1 MSILDETHAPMDFFY
16 HLSAEMMPKGFREK
30 FDLEI
35 SHRALEYVALPHL
48 ALANITLSLAAN
60 GKALLQWSYSQFERM
75 YPHVSAS
82 GISGYYNKYLREIIS
97 GTKARAQRNG
107 RLVEGELLLKG
118 SISEKQWMIRRALEF
133 SDLDSKQALAYCAE
147 LSLINAMP
155 GFRVAI
161 DKYEKTQFGA
171 LPVIVTIDRV

>member
-1 MSILDETHAPMDFFY
+1 M
-16 HLSAEMMPKGFREK
+16 
-30 FDLEI
+30 
-35 SHRALEYVALPHL
+35 
-48 ALANITLSLAAN
+48 
-60 GKALLQWSYSQFERM
+60 
-75 YPHVSAS
+75 
-82 GISGYYNKYLREIIS
+82 
-97 GTKARAQRNG
+97 
-107 RLVEGELLLKG
+107 EGELLLKG